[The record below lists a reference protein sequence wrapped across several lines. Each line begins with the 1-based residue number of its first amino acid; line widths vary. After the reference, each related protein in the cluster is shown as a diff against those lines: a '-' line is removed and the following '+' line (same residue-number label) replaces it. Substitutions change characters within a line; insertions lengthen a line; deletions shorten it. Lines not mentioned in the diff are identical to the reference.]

1 MSISSVSGA
10 TAAKAGAPRIKTCP
24 PHSPEASEGG
34 MEMASLFSQSAMKHF
49 ALQPPE
55 GDSRPHMGY
64 FRRDTGHP
72 LCIWEAVEDAFVK
85 ESWWGPPPRAQ
96 LPELLN
102 AFKEVYSN
110 PSEQSSLGIVP

>member
-1 MSISSVSGA
+1 
-10 TAAKAGAPRIKTCP
+10 
-24 PHSPEASEGG
+24 
-34 MEMASLFSQSAMKHF
+34 MASLFSQSAMKHF